1 MSVRP
6 LCAISMNPSS
16 MSMFGVPYSP
26 IVPSLTRWQSGTR
39 SRIAN
44 SRLRVPITFVYWV
57 STAASR
63 DFIEYGAEGCSP

>member
-1 MSVRP
+1 
-6 LCAISMNPSS
+6 MNPSS

-63 DFIEYGAEGCSP
+63 DFIE

>member
-6 LCAISMNPSS
+6 LWVISMNPSS
-16 MSMFGVPYSP
+16 MSMSGVPYSP

-44 SRLRVPITFVYWV
+44 SRLSVPMTFVHWV

>member
-1 MSVRP
+1 MSLRP
-6 LCAISMNPSS
+6 LCSISMNPSS
-16 MSMFGVPYSP
+16 MSMLGVPYSP

-44 SRLRVPITFVYWV
+44 SRLRLPITFVYWV
-57 STAASR
+57 STAVSR